1 MRRTITCALADQAEF
16 EIPDTVDVL
25 SMPSST
31 RLPDPEQAIQHALD
45 APIASRT
52 IEQIIAEREE
62 GPASLTVCIVVS
74 DNTRPVPY
82 TGASGILW
90 PVVERVLNCG
100 VPGKQ
105 IQVIVATGTHRGL
118 TDLEMRTMFD
128 PRVREHGVTII
139 NHDCLDEAQLV
150 NIGRTS
156 RGSEI
161 IINRTYMESDI
172 RILTGLVES
181 HFMAGASGGRK
192 SVCPGLIGE
201 QSTFIFHGYPM
212 LAHPNATTLIL
223 KDNPCHLESLEM
235 AHAAGVDFIINVT
248 LDHEFACTGVFA
260 GDLEAAHEAAVAFL
274 SSYSRYAVD
283 QQYDIVITHGG
294 FVGINHYQ
302 TAKAAVEAAKLRKD
316 DGYIIL
322 LADNTDTDVIGSLYY
337 RTTIQLLKLIGPQ
350 AFNRLIQSDD
360 WTFIPEQWQVQEWTR
375 VFDRMPMDHLR
386 YYSPQFGPH
395 EYAMTPGSPLLP
407 GDGSQSAGT
416 FAEAL
421 ELGLAAVAQE
431 IGKPLEGLSIAFIQD
446 GPYGVPSLD
455 PQTCRASVSSP
466 GLV

>member
-31 RLPDPEQAIQHALD
+31 RLPDPEQAIQQALD

-52 IEQIIAEREE
+52 IEQIIAERED

-181 HFMAGASGGRK
+181 HFMAGASGG
-192 SVCPGLIGE
+192 
-201 QSTFIFHGYPM
+201 
-212 LAHPNATTLIL
+212 
-223 KDNPCHLESLEM
+223 
-235 AHAAGVDFIINVT
+235 
-248 LDHEFACTGVFA
+248 
-260 GDLEAAHEAAVAFL
+260 
-274 SSYSRYAVD
+274 
-283 QQYDIVITHGG
+283 
-294 FVGINHYQ
+294 
-302 TAKAAVEAAKLRKD
+302 
-316 DGYIIL
+316 
-322 LADNTDTDVIGSLYY
+322 
-337 RTTIQLLKLIGPQ
+337 
-350 AFNRLIQSDD
+350 
-360 WTFIPEQWQVQEWTR
+360 
-375 VFDRMPMDHLR
+375 
-386 YYSPQFGPH
+386 
-395 EYAMTPGSPLLP
+395 
-407 GDGSQSAGT
+407 GSQSAR
-416 FAEAL
+416 
-421 ELGLAAVAQE
+421 
-431 IGKPLEGLSIAFIQD
+431 D
-446 GPYGVPSLD
+446 
-455 PQTCRASVSSP
+455 
-466 GLV
+466 